1 MPWIALEVVE
11 PPAVRSSSL
20 MLHFPS
26 YTGWPPRASEAN
38 IRAPAGTK
46 VAVNTTFTKPL
57 AEAAPKLGD
66 DTEIP
71 AIIRADGYAAS
82 IAPMPTPRSR
92 FGTSGVY
99 SFLLTD
105 RDGFYNSAA
114 TKYEIRAVPDTPPT
128 VEITQP
134 KANLFVTPDAALTLS
149 VRAADDLAVR
159 RVTLDFLRSDKSD
172 TGEESHDLFA
182 GPDVITTELA
192 AASATEGYAGDHR
205 DLSYQWQLAPLAFPP
220 GTQVS
225 FHATAIDYA
234 DKTGKAC
241 RGA

>member
-1 MPWIALEVVE
+1 
-11 PPAVRSSSL
+11 

-26 YTGWPPRASEAN
+26 YTGWPPRERSQYP
-38 IRAPAGTK
+38 RLAGTT
-46 VAVNTTFTKPL
+46 VAVNATFTKPL
-57 AEAAPKLGD
+57 AEAALKLGD

-82 IAPMPTPRSR
+82 IAPDADTPFEIR
-92 FGTSGVY
+92 TSGAY

-205 DLSYQWQLAPLAFPP
+205 DLSSSGSSHLSPSRLARKSPSTRRPSITPTRQA
-220 GTQVS
+220 
-225 FHATAIDYA
+225 
-234 DKTGKAC
+234 KAC